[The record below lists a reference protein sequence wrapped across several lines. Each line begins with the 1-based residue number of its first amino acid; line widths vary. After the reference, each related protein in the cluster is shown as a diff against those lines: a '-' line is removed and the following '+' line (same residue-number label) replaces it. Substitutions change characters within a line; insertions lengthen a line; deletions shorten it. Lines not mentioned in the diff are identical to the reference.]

1 MIPIFQT
8 PQNLNQNCQSEHK
21 EIQKQIDALIELK
34 CKQLGKG
41 NAHGKY
47 NAIHLEQ
54 WMKGQLDSR
63 ESGEIPEMEPVYE
76 EWTEEML
83 RKRSKELQLID
94 EQGNIK
100 PKGEEKR
107 TECRVEEVT
116 FSDHEQSPSKST
128 TTESQV
134 STDNSSNDFVEFIY
148 LFSEY
153 K

>member
-1 MIPIFQT
+1 MMLLFQT
-8 PQNLNQNCQSEHK
+8 PQNLNQNCQSESK

-41 NAHGKY
+41 SAHGKY

-63 ESGEIPEMEPVYE
+63 EAAETPDLEPTYE

-83 RKRSKELQLID
+83 RRRSRELQLID
-94 EQGNIK
+94 EEGNVK
-100 PKGEEKR
+100 LKAAEVNRAASGM
-107 TECRVEEVT
+107 EEVF
-116 FSDHEQSPSKST
+116 FSDHDQSPSKST

-134 STDNSSNDFVEFIY
+134 SIF
-148 LFSEY
+148 
-153 K
+153 